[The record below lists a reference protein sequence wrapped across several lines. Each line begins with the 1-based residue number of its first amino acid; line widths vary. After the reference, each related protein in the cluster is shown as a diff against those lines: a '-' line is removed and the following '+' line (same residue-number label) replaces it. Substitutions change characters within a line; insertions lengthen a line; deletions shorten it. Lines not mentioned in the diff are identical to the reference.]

1 MRATLLFFI
10 IFLITAFQ
18 TELKSP
24 KVYVLGS
31 IESTAPGKVVP
42 GVVSL
47 DSLRRT
53 RLYALGALEN
63 SEGQII
69 ITNGIPR
76 ISTVINKEAR
86 VDKTLRKKASF
97 LIYSK
102 VKKWKMSSLPSKVRN
117 YRTLEAYIA
126 EEGARLGIDLNN
138 PVPFKLTGQPISVH
152 WHITGTEPDPKD
164 KRKKPGINDIVFEGQ
179 IEVLGFYSENK
190 SQRISLGDTNM
201 HMHFRTRKGDH
212 AGHVDDIKM
221 VGNMNLYLPDLRRL
235 KKSK

>member
-1 MRATLLFFI
+1 MRSTLLFF
-10 IFLITAFQ
+10 FLFFISAFQ
-18 TELKSP
+18 NELKSP

-31 IESTAPGKVVP
+31 IDSTVSGKAVP

-53 RLYALGALEN
+53 RLYALGSLEN

-76 ISTVINKEAR
+76 ISTVVENEAR

-126 EEGARLGIDLNN
+126 EEAARLGIDLNK
-138 PVPFKLTGQPISVH
+138 PIPFKLTGSPISVH
-152 WHITGTEPDPKD
+152 WYVSGNETDPKN
-164 KRKKPGINDIVFEGQ
+164 KRKNAGFNDILLENE
-179 IEVLGFYSENK
+179 IEALGFYSESK

-201 HMHFRTRKGDH
+201 HIHFRTKKGDL

-235 KKSK
+235 KQK